1 MEKEFYLE
9 LSISPSEELTKRI
22 ENIKEEQNI
31 QIYKDCSELFED
43 LGIWFNFF

>member
-1 MEKEFYLE
+1 MEKEFYFE
-9 LSISPSEELTKRI
+9 LSVGSSEELKKRL

-43 LGIWFNFF
+43 LGI